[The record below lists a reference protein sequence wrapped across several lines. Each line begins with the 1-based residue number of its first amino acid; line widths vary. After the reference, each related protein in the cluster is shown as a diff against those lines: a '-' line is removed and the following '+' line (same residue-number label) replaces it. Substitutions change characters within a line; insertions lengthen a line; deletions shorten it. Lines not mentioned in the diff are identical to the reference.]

1 MRMMNRTK
9 MVEHGSV
16 AVLALTLAVFGVLWN
31 NHEYWQQ
38 EPYPG
43 GQTAEEAL
51 EECPWL
57 APGIERL
64 VRTYSIPLGVVFF
77 LSLYGAFASL
87 MYVRGPTKA
96 VLATSFL
103 WALLLFPVWFLFV
116 PLFVGLFIAF
126 GVLATARGDR
136 RKLWFSAGAIA
147 HNAVSAVVAWFFV
160 RDWFAVFGD

>member
-16 AVLALTLAVFGVLWN
+16 AVLALTLAVIGVLWN
-31 NHEYWQQ
+31 NHAYWQQ

-43 GQTAEEAL
+43 GLTAEEAV

-87 MYVRGPTKA
+87 MYARGPAKA
-96 VLATSFL
+96 VLAASFL
-103 WALLLFPVWFLFV
+103 WPLLLFPVWFLFV
-116 PLFVGLFIAF
+116 PLFVGPFLAL
-126 GVLATARGDR
+126 GVLAMAGRDR
-136 RKLWFSAGAIA
+136 RKKWFCAGAIA
-147 HNAVSAVVAWFFV
+147 HNAVSVVVAWFFMW
-160 RDWFAVFGD
+160 DWIKVFGD